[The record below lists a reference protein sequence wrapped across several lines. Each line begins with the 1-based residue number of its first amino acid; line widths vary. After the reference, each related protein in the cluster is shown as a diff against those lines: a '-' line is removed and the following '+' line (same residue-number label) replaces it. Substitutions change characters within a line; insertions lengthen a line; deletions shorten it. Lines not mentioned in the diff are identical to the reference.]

1 VSQPSPSPT
10 HPQWAIPRHLSD
22 EDRVDGEATSSPAGI
37 SVSPYTLNRRN
48 PKTLTRYGRSSPTTG
63 AASGRGGT
71 VTLYLDGK
79 PVGEG
84 RVDGTQPMIF
94 SGDET
99 TDVGADTATPV
110 SDD

>member
-1 VSQPSPSPT
+1 MSTGRRPAPRRDLRVAVHLEPSQP
-10 HPQWAIPRHLSD
+10 
-22 EDRVDGEATSSPAGI
+22 EDVDQVHAEFAYDGGG
-37 SVSPYTLNRRN
+37 LG
-48 PKTLTRYGRSSPTTG
+48 K
-63 AASGRGGT
+63 GGT